1 MVGVS
6 WRGSRPS
13 TGSFGSEEDQS
24 QHLEAYWLE
33 ARSSDSTCKVC
44 SQSPSKERP
53 GTGHLPVPSVL
64 SPGGQVWQ
72 VPIPA
77 QKSFFVF
84 DKNCSSPLGLGTQ
97 ALLAG
102 RDGLLGACP
111 LGSSLKSWSAT
122 CVVQPLAPQ
131 GEAGSWEFLPDGVVL
146 CWGWGFWQECV
157 SAFPIGFDVGVF
169 SVAQNVRVTQLVCG
183 FFSERIALCVAVYL
197 LWPWEEAN
205 SGASYV
211 TIWVQSLILTLNDS
225 LLRLRGM
232 KWLEVQLELGSRLC
246 FYPFKCTAS
255 QARGHR
261 AGRVAAPLGFLL
273 SCATLGR
280 KMVLPVASPAAQAL
294 QKGRLT
300 HRQLRVLGLC

>member
-72 VPIPA
+72 VPTPA

-102 RDGLLGACP
+102 RVFWGPVPWVVALKVGALHVCSNPWLPREKLGA
-111 LGSSLKSWSAT
+111 GSFLLMAWYCAGGGVSGKSVS
-122 CVVQPLAPQ
+122 QP
-131 GEAGSWEFLPDGVVL
+131 FLSVL
-146 CWGWGFWQECV
+146 MWVF
-157 SAFPIGFDVGVF
+157 F

-225 LLRLRGM
+225 LLKLRGM
-232 KWLEVQLELGSRLC
+232 KWLEVQLELGSRFC
-246 FYPFKCTAS
+246 FYPFKCSVNWA
-255 QARGHR
+255 
-261 AGRVAAPLGFLL
+261 
-273 SCATLGR
+273 
-280 KMVLPVASPAAQAL
+280 
-294 QKGRLT
+294 
-300 HRQLRVLGLC
+300 LRVRRVDTELDGLQPPWAFFSRVLVWDARWSYL